1 MAPLTFALPK
11 GRLLDPALQLL
22 SSMGIRGLEVDTRR
36 LLLTDAERDLRF
48 IFLKPAD
55 IPTYVEYGAAD
66 LGIVGKDILAEQ
78 QPDVYEPIDLGF
90 GFCRLVVAEPRELWE
105 RDDPTKWSWVRVATK
120 YPALTEHYF
129 SDRGIQVEM
138 IHLDGSI
145 ELAPLVGLAERIVDL
160 VQSGETLRANGLVEV
175 AEIMTSTARLIVNR
189 DSLKTAPARVNAL
202 IGSMRGG
209 AGVIRRQP
217 RHLGAGRGP
226 IATVRRR
233 GRADVI
239 LVEEIVAG
247 VRVKERHGAPRV
259 LTLRSGRPLRR
270 RLAVTAGDGAAGGR
284 GGGHHHARSVYR
296 GRIRRFHR
304 RARHVLAHDG
314 CPGLSSARKSAAGAR
329 GPRPRQGDAYPSTVL
344 MTVIPA
350 RVAGVKEIVLVSPPS
365 PDKSLN
371 PAVLAAARV
380 AGVTEAYRIGGA
392 QAVAALAYG
401 TETIRR
407 VDKIVGPG
415 NIYVAL
421 AKGRV
426 FGDVGIDMIAGPS
439 EVMVVADA
447 SADPGW
453 AADLLAQAE
462 HDPMARAVLLTPS
475 RALIDAVAAAAERQ
489 LAALPRREIA
499 EAALRA
505 HGALVLTR
513 SLEEAVEVANLL
525 APEHLELQVADPD
538 GLLAQVRNAGAV
550 FLGRYTPEVVGD
562 YVAGP
567 NHVLPTGVTARFASA
582 LGTEDFVKRLSVI
595 QYAPAG
601 LRDAGPHLAELARVE
616 GLDGHGAAAAIRIE
630 STGDHR

>member
-1 MAPLTFALPK
+1 
-11 GRLLDPALQLL
+11 
-22 SSMGIRGLEVDTRR
+22 
-36 LLLTDAERDLRF
+36 
-48 IFLKPAD
+48 
-55 IPTYVEYGAAD
+55 
-66 LGIVGKDILAEQ
+66 
-78 QPDVYEPIDLGF
+78 
-90 GFCRLVVAEPRELWE
+90 
-105 RDDPTKWSWVRVATK
+105 
-120 YPALTEHYF
+120 
-129 SDRGIQVEM
+129 
-138 IHLDGSI
+138 
-145 ELAPLVGLAERIVDL
+145 
-160 VQSGETLRANGLVEV
+160 
-175 AEIMTSTARLIVNR
+175 
-189 DSLKTAPARVNAL
+189 
-202 IGSMRGG
+202 
-209 AGVIRRQP
+209 VIRRLDTAT
-217 RHLGAGRGP
+217 LGAPGVARMLDRP
-226 IATVRRR
+226 PAAVDADIHRR
-233 GRADVI
+233 
-239 LVEEIVAG
+239 VEEIVAG
-247 VRVKERHGAPRV
+247 VRDKGDAALLEFTERFDRV
-259 LTLRSGRPLRR
+259 ALTSGE
-270 RLAVTAGDGAAGGR
+270 LAVTAGEMEAAEGAVGAATMR
-284 GGGHHHARSVYR
+284 ALRYAAD
-296 GRIRRFHR
+296 RIERFHR
-304 RARHVLAHDG
+304 ESAPRSWRMTDALGSRLGQEVRPLDRVAVYVPGGRA
-314 CPGLSSARKSAAGAR
+314 
-329 GPRPRQGDAYPSTVL
+329 AYPSTVL
-344 MTVIPA
+344 MTAIPA

-371 PAVLAAARV
+371 PTVLAAARV

-421 AKGRV
+421 AKSRV

-453 AADLLAQAE
+453 VAADLLAQAE

-538 GLLAQVRNAGAV
+538 ALLAQVRNAGAV

-567 NHVLPTGVTARFASA
+567 NHVLPTGGTARFASA

-601 LRDAGPHLAELARVE
+601 LRDAGPHVAELARVE